1 MSERGDGRIKTDED
15 GQRTAQTDRFENLTP
30 AVRPQAESDTKSES
44 LTPAVRQRAESDTKS
59 ESLTPA
65 VRPREVTD
73 SPTASSDVPA
83 ATGMTRR
90 ERESA
95 EFDQRVRYASEAIR
109 QDDPR
114 IDPELLLEYTTDRRD
129 LHPSVRIQWGIWTTV
144 GVVILSVILTSVI
157 PIVGLP
163 SNFGGGIFLLL
174 LGLGFVWIVLR
185 YRRWVYQ
192 IQDDSLYLERGV
204 VTHRRTHVPY
214 VRIQHVDTSRSP
226 IERWLG
232 LSTLVVYT
240 AGSRGADVSIPGLLP
255 DEASDLQERV
265 KQLAIEAEGG
275 DAL

>member
-1 MSERGDGRIKTDED
+1 MSERGDGWVGDD
-15 GQRTAQTDRFENLTP
+15 DTARSVESKGRAFPDDLTP
-30 AVRPQAESDTKSES
+30 AVRRRSEAATEANPANRERQATQTQNQTKSTQTQNQTE
-44 LTPAVRQRAESDTKS
+44 PAQRE
-59 ESLTPA
+59 
-65 VRPREVTD
+65 RPQ
-73 SPTASSDVPA
+73 
-83 ATGMTRR
+83 TRR

-95 EFDQRVRYASEAIR
+95 EFDERVRFAREAIR

-129 LHPSVRIQWGIWTTV
+129 LHPSVRIQWSIWTTV
-144 GVVILSVILTSVI
+144 GVAIVTMILTSVI
-157 PIVGLP
+157 PFLGFPPVA
-163 SNFGGGIFLLL
+163 GGGIFVVLFAI
-174 LGLGFVWIVLR
+174 GMGWIVFR
-185 YRRWVYQ
+185 YRLWVYQ
-192 IQDDSLYLERGV
+192 VQDESLYLERGV
-204 VTHRRTHVPY
+204 FTHRRTHVPY

-255 DEASDLQERV
+255 EEARDLQERV